1 MNASIITSD
10 RYIAIKSAFGLALNK
25 TVRILTRDDAGRE
38 IIVPCKWNTATGS
51 LQSVALND
59 GPKQP
64 FMYEAS
70 NRLKQKLAAAGYSF
84 ELLTES
90 RAKELTT

>member
-10 RYIAIKSAFGLALNK
+10 RYIAIKSPFGLALNK

-38 IIVPCKWNTATGS
+38 IIVPCKWNAATGS

-64 FMYEAS
+64 SMYEAS